1 MLFITRLILKIEN
14 RFREIEN
21 RLEKQLKNRKL
32 NKKKENGKRKKMKK
46 KEVMRNE

>member
-32 NKKKENGKRKKMKK
+32 NKKKKMKK
-46 KEVMRNE
+46 ERSYEK

>member
-32 NKKKENGKRKKMKK
+32 NKKKKMEKERK
-46 KEVMRNE
+46 

>member
-21 RLEKQLKNRKL
+21 RLEKQMKNRKL
-32 NKKKENGKRKKMKK
+32 NKKKKMKK
-46 KEVMRNE
+46 ERSYEK

>member
-21 RLEKQLKNRKL
+21 RLEKQLKNKL
-32 NKKKENGKRKKMKK
+32 NKKKKMEKERK
-46 KEVMRNE
+46 